1 MSTTGMSSPSSADFR
16 TLPLSEM
23 EAIIARFDKRVSD
36 AMLKHPSSKEWVR
49 KALQRKGAVR
59 CPTRLKRISLDVILR
74 YGDDLADLYCQFP
87 DDVLWVQPYDYS
99 VGHRPQG
106 MEPINEIEV
115 LTRSAEWTDE
125 WGTRWGHAFGGVGAT
140 PVGNAIEDWSEL
152 DEYLA
157 HHMPDPHAPGR
168 LDRAKA
174 MLAIHGDDKYCV
186 ALICPAIFER
196 LHFLRGM
203 ENCLCDL
210 ADDDLQLARL
220 LEALRDNL
228 IELIREWG
236 QTKISG
242 VYMTDDWGSQTGLI
256 VSPALWRKHFKQHY
270 RLIIDEIHRWDKDVI
285 FHSCGNVMG
294 LIPELV
300 ELGVDVLDP
309 VQPVAMNVDEV
320 GRQFGGQIAFCGG
333 IDVQRLEDFTPQQV
347 KDAIRRSIEA
357 LGKPYG
363 NGYILAPAN
372 VLTPSVPFENI
383 EAMFQACHEQ

>member
-1 MSTTGMSSPSSADFR
+1 VSTTGMSSTSSADFR

-23 EAIIARFDKRVSD
+23 EAIISRFDERVSG
-36 AMLKHPSSKEWVR
+36 AMRKHSSSREWVR
-49 KALQRKGAVR
+49 KAIRRQGAMR
-59 CPTRLKRISLDVILR
+59 SPTRLKRISLDVILR

-152 DEYLA
+152 DDYLA

-174 MLAIHGDDKYCV
+174 VLAVHGDDKYCV

-203 ENCLCDL
+203 ENSLCDL
-210 ADDDLQLARL
+210 ADDDLELARL

-256 VSPALWRKHFKQHY
+256 VSPALWRKHFKEHY

-320 GRQFGGQIAFCGG
+320 GRQYGGQIAFCGG

-347 KDAIRRSIEA
+347 KDAIRHSIDA
-357 LGKPYG
+357 LGKPFG
-363 NGYILAPAN
+363 NAYILAPAN

>member
-1 MSTTGMSSPSSADFR
+1 MSTTGMSRTSSADFR

-23 EAIIARFDKRVSD
+23 EAIISRFDERVSGG
-36 AMLKHPSSKEWVR
+36 MRNHPSSKEWVR
-49 KALQRKGAVR
+49 KAIRRQGAAR

-152 DEYLA
+152 DNYLA
-157 HHMPDPHAPGR
+157 HHIPDPHAPGR

-174 MLAIHGDDKYCV
+174 VLAVHGDDKYCV

-203 ENCLCDL
+203 ENSLCDL
-210 ADDDLQLARL
+210 ADDDLELARL

-236 QTKISG
+236 KTKISG

-270 RLIIDEIHRWDKDVI
+270 RLIIDEIHRWGKDVI

-300 ELGVDVLDP
+300 DLGVDVLDP

-347 KDAIRRSIEA
+347 KDAVRHSIDA
-357 LGKPYG
+357 LGRTYG
-363 NGYILAPAN
+363 NAYILAPAN